1 MYKVNERRNSDSDV
15 RLRARAFCSGA
26 EHWPPWPPI
35 PAAHPGHV
43 RLSVPL
49 PDTGPPRGRHR
60 ASAEPAS
67 WPAFQRMGPGK
78 YPGECSAA
86 EVTALHKAA
95 LFLGRRGVTCHRG
108 PQAVQERA
116 GVEARSGER
125 RRHGQAPRALGC
137 SPGSQPERGPEACED
152 ARATLSL
159 KTDTGEGGDRHAQ
172 LPQSVRHTD
181 TSLECDPTFLR
192 KQHDSGPVPRS

>member
-1 MYKVNERRNSDSDV
+1 MNAGIRTRTFALGRV
-15 RLRARAFCSGA
+15 RFALALSTGR
-26 EHWPPWPPI
+26 
-35 PAAHPGHV
+35 PG
-43 RLSVPL
+43 RP
-49 PDTGPPRGRHR
+49 
-60 ASAEPAS
+60 S
-67 WPAFQRMGPGK
+67 WPRSPLRSIARHGAPTRQARGLSRAGVLAAFQRMGPGK

-86 EVTALHKAA
+86 EATALHKAA

-116 GVEARSGER
+116 GVEARPGER

-159 KTDTGEGGDRHAQ
+159 KTDTGERGDRHAQ
-172 LPQSVRHTD
+172 LPQSVRHAD
-181 TSLECDPTFLR
+181 ASLECDPTFLR
-192 KQHDSGPVPRS
+192 KQHDSGPAPRS